1 MPTNY
6 KRLASATGNG
16 TIGTAATIYT
26 AAAPTIVSTITV
38 CNTSTSTQTFSIGIS
53 TVTNT
58 YQNDGYIA
66 YQVFVAPNDTVA
78 LTMGLTLDTTNKFLV
93 ASSTSTSVAFNIF
106 GADIT

>member
-16 TIGTAATIYT
+16 VIGTAATIYT
-26 AAAPTIVSTITV
+26 AAAPTIISTITV
-38 CNTSTSTQTFSIGIS
+38 CNTSSSTQTFSIGIS

-58 YQNDGYIA
+58 YQTSGYIA
-66 YQVFVAPNDTVA
+66 YQVFVAPNDTVS
-78 LTMGLTLDTTNKFLV
+78 LGISITLDTTNKFLV
-93 ASSTSTSVAFNIF
+93 ASSTSTSIAFNVF